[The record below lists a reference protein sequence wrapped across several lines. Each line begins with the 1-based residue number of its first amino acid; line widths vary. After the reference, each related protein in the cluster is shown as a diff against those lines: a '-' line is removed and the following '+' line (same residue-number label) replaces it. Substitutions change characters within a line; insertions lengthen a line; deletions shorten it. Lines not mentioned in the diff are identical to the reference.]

1 MKPSSIHSVSGKILR
16 LDKLKAVHV
25 LLLHV
30 VLFSLACGTGKF
42 AVEEKHGRLLYTSPD
57 KQLQLTFY
65 GDYVFYKPTIKNI
78 SKKAPALYD
87 LQSGSSPFVIAITKV
102 SPWIQ
107 CIGFSMNLQSETGI
121 DSAFVSKYLPD
132 SATLTALTPYRSDI
146 NGSKGMKVAYITQSG
161 KTAILEYFTQIEEKL
176 IRVSFST
183 PDSSALNMEAEAGWI
198 YKSLQLYSPDTH

>member
-1 MKPSSIHSVSGKILR
+1 M
-16 LDKLKAVHV
+16 HV
-25 LLLHV
+25 LLLLV
-30 VLFSLACGTGKF
+30 ILFSLACGTGKF